1 MKKNILLVEYA
12 ISTIDTIKELLPP
25 PLFEITV
32 VDEGDV
38 AKELLSQNQYDMMI
52 TAAMLPKFHGFNLSQ
67 HAATNYHNLKII
79 IISEIYKGMN
89 YKHQAI
95 TQYKADDFFEKPLDI
110 AAFKA
115 RAFELLNVDEKNPAA
130 GRTSSTAEVPQADTA
145 KLPILQKL
153 EGDDEDDVHQ
163 LSSEEL
169 FGDII
174 DEVQEDPPHEIKLD
188 GQLEKPGEKK
198 KEEIS
203 VTQQMPGIA
212 QPITQPLTQPLTQ
225 PIPSREKPQMPKP
238 RKEPEDLV
246 ATQLLPDLEKLKQTT
261 KSTSPPAATRKIDLD
276 LDDLMKPAKKEEKA
290 PGEKKFKKIEDD
302 ISKRFE
308 ETLSGLGIKKKAARP
323 PAPPPVQPTAPPA
336 PPVTPAPAKPIVQP
350 PPHASSPPTTSPTTT
365 PPPTAHTQPTSPT
378 PPAPPSTKPTPQP
391 SPPPPNPPSPSS
403 LPPAVSPSVPSKDTK
418 PMKTGDALVQ
428 KTGEPE
434 KKSDDVGGYD
444 ILGLIARGGMAEI
457 YKAKK
462 KGVKGFE
469 KIIALKKILAGY
481 GKDDKYIEMFVDEA
495 KIAAELTHPNIVQI
509 YDLGKKD
516 DYYFIA
522 MEYVAGRDS
531 RLILRKQAETGI
543 RFPEELSIYLILK
556 VLEALN
562 YAHSAKNSAGKR
574 LDIVHR
580 DISPPNIL
588 VSFSGEIKLTDFGVS
603 KASIKMHHTVAGAL
617 KGKLLYM
624 SPEQA
629 KADKDVDFRSDLYSA
644 GIILF
649 ELLTGEKLFMAHSE
663 MAVLQKVQTGEIA
676 KPSEYNEDIH
686 PRLEAVVLKMLE
698 KDKEKR
704 YQRASDVINDLQ
716 KYLSAHYDHM
726 PTPTHLSHALYALF
740 KTEIEQEDTKIDLKP
755 LPYVIKKIEKGSAEP
770 EIEPDT
776 LVETLSGPGKDI
788 ISETDIQVEDEIAPG
803 VDEIM
808 KEEAER
814 EEFHPLVE
822 IDLDDFQDEEPAVH
836 EAQAPPVEHK
846 KTPEPIES
854 DAGLKPIHSAFQIDT
869 PGEEEFKKKKKY
881 LFIALAV
888 ILILAAI
895 IAIYLITA
903 SDSGPL
909 PPVEKKVPKSLG
921 LMTKPPV
928 TESETSGDGTPT
940 GQPTGET
947 DMTVQGTSP
956 SGDIAETPKEKP
968 TPEPKT
974 KEAAQLQVPATG
986 TVEKKPTPTQ
996 VKPQTNTGKPLAPVT
1011 KETPEKEGEG
1021 EVTKEGEEAA
1031 PDAEQQ
1037 KLAEQARLELL
1048 KQKQLEE
1055 QKLKEAEQK
1064 RQEALMQAKEGDTV
1078 SINQVDTP
1086 PVPIS
1091 QSPIELTRRHTRS
1104 LKASE
1109 TILVTY
1115 LIDHKG
1121 NIETVRIVKK
1131 SSVKKINALI
1141 EKTIGR
1147 WKFKPAV
1154 KNNVNVKVWKTIP
1167 LTIKK

>member
-1 MKKNILLVEYA
+1 MKKNILLVEYS
-12 ISTIDTIKELLPP
+12 ISTIDIIKELLPP
-25 PLFEITV
+25 PLFDITV

-38 AKELLSQNQYDMMI
+38 AKGLLSQNKYDMMI

-67 HAATNYHNLKII
+67 HAASNYPNLRII

-110 AAFKA
+110 NTFRA
-115 RAFELLNVDEKNPAA
+115 RVLELLDIDEKNLAPGGTPA
-130 GRTSSTAEVPQADTA
+130 TAEVPHADTT
-145 KLPILQKL
+145 KLPTLQKL
-153 EGDDEDDVHQ
+153 EDDHEEGLHQ
-163 LSSEEL
+163 LTSEDL

-174 DEVQEDPPHEIKLD
+174 YEVQEDTPQEI
-188 GQLEKPGEKK
+188 KPGED
-198 KEEIS
+198 
-203 VTQQMPGIA
+203 VNV
-212 QPITQPLTQPLTQ
+212 TQPLTQPV
-225 PIPSREKPQMPKP
+225 P
-238 RKEPEDLV
+238 RKEPEDIV
-246 ATQLLPDLEKLKQTT
+246 ATQLLPDLEKLKQTAKYT
-261 KSTSPPAATRKIDLD
+261 PPPATTRKIDLD
-276 LDDLMKPAKKEEKA
+276 LDDLMKPAKKEEKDS
-290 PGEKKFKKIEDD
+290 GEKKFKKIEDD

-308 ETLSGLGIKKKAARP
+308 ETLSGLGIKQK
-323 PAPPPVQPTAPPA
+323 
-336 PPVTPAPAKPIVQP
+336 
-350 PPHASSPPTTSPTTT
+350 
-365 PPPTAHTQPTSPT
+365 
-378 PPAPPSTKPTPQP
+378 PAPPSAPPSPPSPPPSARPSPPSPP
-391 SPPPPNPPSPSS
+391 SPPPPPSS
-403 LPPAVSPSVPSKDTK
+403 SEPPFPPSVPSKDTR
-418 PMKTGDALVQ
+418 PMKSGEALKK
-428 KTGEPE
+428 KTDEAE
-434 KKSDDVGGYD
+434 KITEDVGGYD

-469 KIIALKKILAGY
+469 KIIALKKILAGF

-495 KIAAELTHPNIVQI
+495 KIAAELSHPNIVQI

-522 MEYVAGRDS
+522 MEYVAGRDL
-531 RLILRKQAETGI
+531 RLILRKQADTGI
-543 RFPEELSIYLILK
+543 RFPEELSVYLILK

-562 YAHSAKNSAGKR
+562 YAHSAKDSTGKH

-629 KADKDVDFRSDLYSA
+629 RADKDVDCRSDLYSV

-663 MAVLQKVQTGEIA
+663 MAVLQKVQTGDVS
-676 KPSEYNEDIH
+676 KPSEYNKDIH
-686 PRLEAVVLKMLE
+686 PRLEAIVVKMLE

-716 KYLSAHYDHM
+716 KYLSASYDHM
-726 PTPTHLSHALYALF
+726 PTPTHLSHALYSLF
-740 KTEIEQEDTKIDLKP
+740 KEEIENEDTKIDLKP
-755 LPYVIKKIEKGSAEP
+755 LPYQIKKVKKGTAAPEP
-770 EIEPDT
+770 EPDT

-808 KEEAER
+808 KEEKER

-822 IDLDDFQDEEPAVH
+822 IDLGDFQDEGPAAPTGH
-836 EAQAPPVEHK
+836 EIPGTSEEKEAE
-846 KTPEPIES
+846 PEPI
-854 DAGLKPIHSAFQIDT
+854 LPAFQIGT
-869 PGEEEFKKKKKY
+869 PGEEEFKKKKKF
-881 LFIALAV
+881 LFIALAAII
-888 ILILAAI
+888 ILGAV
-895 IAIYLITA
+895 IAIYLIIA
-903 SDSGPL
+903 ADSGPL
-909 PPVEKKVPKSLG
+909 PPVETKEPKTPG
-921 LMTKPPV
+921 LMTGPPE
-928 TESETSGDGTPT
+928 TESEAAGDLTLT
-940 GQPTGET
+940 GKPADET
-947 DMTVQGTSP
+947 DMTVQGTP
-956 SGDIAETPKEKP
+956 PPEDTAETSKE
-968 TPEPKT
+968 TP
-974 KEAAQLQVPATG
+974 QLQVPATG
-986 TVEKKPTPTQ
+986 TVEKKPAETP
-996 VKPQTNTGKPLAPVT
+996 
-1011 KETPEKEGEG
+1011 TPEKPKPGTTVEKPVTTGTKEVSKTEGEG
-1021 EVTKEGEEAA
+1021 EVKKEGETET

-1037 KLAEQARLELL
+1037 KAAEQTRLEQL

-1055 QKLKEAEQK
+1055 QKQKEEEQK
-1064 RQEALMQAKEGDTV
+1064 RQEALVTIKEGDTV

-1086 PVPIS
+1086 PAAIS
-1091 QSPIELTRRHTRS
+1091 QPPIELTFRHTRS
-1104 LKASE
+1104 LKAPE
-1109 TILVTY
+1109 TVLVTY
-1115 LIDHKG
+1115 LIDHNG
-1121 NIETVRIVKK
+1121 DVETVRIVKP

-1154 KNNVNVKVWKTIP
+1154 KNNVRVKVWKTIP